1 MPHETNFTEYVI
13 KLAAAAQT
21 KLGEK
26 KKFSTTL
33 NTDTQGFPQLIK
45 LIDSIMSIG
54 SKQWIKGNLLNSI

>member
-1 MPHETNFTEYVI
+1 MPHETSFTEYVI

-26 KKFSTTL
+26 KFSATL